1 MNALAVGAG
10 LEQLEFIKAAKGLG
24 WKVFAVDKN
33 PLSIG
38 FSYADQSACID
49 IADESWV
56 IRYAEEHKIA
66 LTLPSPVGRYLTTV
80 GAVNSALGLL
90 GVSREMASLCTDKVK
105 LNSFLR
111 ANRIPCAKQEVVY
124 DSDALTQTIKAFD
137 CRCVVKPRF
146 GSGSAGVTAVTDI
159 SDMDTAVKESLAYLK
174 DGVLVENI
182 LDGIEYGLDIIFLN
196 GGYTLLAARKK
207 WLTRLP
213 YRQEVGYIN
222 TPFPDIK
229 ALDAA
234 LKPLARLVEN
244 RRTMCNID
252 LMFYQGM
259 VYIIEL
265 AFRAPGYNILYK
277 MLPRILDMDIISAA
291 LLSCYTG
298 ELKDISAKRTVGLF
312 FWDIPSGVLAKVPE
326 ARALNALPQIIEYDI
341 RLKQGDTTSEI
352 KTGRDAL
359 ERGYMLI
366 EGSSEEEILSIK
378 DKILNMFKVEVKDGY
393 CAG

>member
-10 LEQLEFIKAAKGLG
+10 IEQLEFIKAAKGLG

-33 PLSIG
+33 PLSVG
-38 FSYADQSACID
+38 FSCADQSACID
-49 IADESWV
+49 IADESGV
-56 IRYAEEHKIA
+56 IRYAEEHKINI
-66 LTLPSPVGRYLTTV
+66 TLPSPVGRYLTTV
-80 GAVNSALGLL
+80 GAVNSALGLS
-90 GVSREMASLCTDKVK
+90 GVSCEMASLCTDKVK
-105 LNSFLR
+105 LNAFLR
-111 ANRIPCAKQEVVY
+111 TNRVPCAEQEVVY
-124 DSDALTQTIKAFD
+124 SREALTHTIKAFG

-146 GSGSAGVTAVTDI
+146 GSGSAGVTVVTDI
-159 SDMDTAVKESLAYLK
+159 SGIDTAVKESLAYLK
-174 DGVLVENI
+174 DGILVENI
-182 LDGIEYGLDIIFLN
+182 LEGEEYGLDIIFLN

-207 WLTRLP
+207 WLTRPP

-234 LKPLARLVEN
+234 LKPLPRLVQN
-244 RRTMCNID
+244 RRAVCHID
-252 LMFYQGM
+252 LKFYLGE

-265 AFRAPGYNILYK
+265 AFRASGYNIFCK
-277 MLPRILDMDIISAA
+277 MLPKILDMDIISAV
-291 LLSCYTG
+291 LLACRTG

-326 ARALNALPQIIEYDI
+326 ARALKALPRLIEYDL
-341 RLKQGDTTSEI
+341 RLKQGDTVSEI
-352 KTGRDAL
+352 KNGRDAL

-378 DKILNMFKVEVKDGY
+378 DNILNMFKVEG
-393 CAG
+393 

>member
-33 PLSIG
+33 PLSVG
-38 FSYADQSACID
+38 FSCADQSACID
-49 IADESWV
+49 IADESGV
-56 IRYAEEHKIA
+56 VRYAEEHKIT

-80 GAVNSALGLL
+80 GAVNSALGLS
-90 GVSREMASLCTDKVK
+90 GVSSEMASLCTDKVK
-105 LNSFLR
+105 LNAFLR
-111 ANRIPCAKQEVVY
+111 TNRIPCAKQEAVH
-124 DSDALTQTIKAFD
+124 DRDALTHTIKAFD

-146 GSGSAGVTAVTDI
+146 GSGSAGVTVVTDFSGI
-159 SDMDTAVKESLAYLK
+159 DTAVTEALAYLK
-174 DGVLVENI
+174 DGVLVESI
-182 LDGIEYGLDIIFLN
+182 LEGDEYGIDIIFLN

-222 TPFPDIK
+222 TTFPDK
-229 ALDAA
+229 TALDAA
-234 LKPLARLVEN
+234 LKPLLRLAQN
-244 RRTMCNID
+244 RRAMCNID
-252 LMFYQGM
+252 LKFYQGR

-265 AFRAPGYNILYK
+265 AFRAPGYNILCK
-277 MLPRILDMDIISAA
+277 MLPKILDMDIISAA
-291 LLSCYTG
+291 LLFCHNG

-312 FWDIPSGVLAKVPE
+312 FWDIPSGVVAEVPE
-326 ARALNALPQIIEYDI
+326 ARALNALPQIIEYEI
-341 RLKQGDTTSEI
+341 RLKRGYIATEI
-352 KTGRDAL
+352 KNGRDAL

-378 DKILNMFKVEVKDGY
+378 DKMLNMVEVKDGY
-393 CAG
+393 CAGE